1 LTAAKVTG
9 SDPSEDSEE
18 KTLLAQVRTMALDS
32 GVYFIADAAARAVS
46 LVLVLAY
53 TRLLAPTD
61 YGVLAVTSSVTL
73 LLVPVLG
80 LSIVASVTRF
90 YFEDTSDE
98 ARRRL
103 YATALVFLLVVPT
116 IGLIVVEALGQAG
129 LLNEFNAVPYD
140 PYLRLA
146 VLAAYFSVFIDLPV
160 AVYIARHQARRV
172 AALTITN
179 AFLLLGSSLLL
190 VVGLHKGVR
199 GILLAAVFSAAAM
212 AVVAI
217 VLSIRMIGRRV
228 RPSGHVLT
236 ALLLFS
242 VPLVPHAA
250 AQWVLQISD
259 RLILS
264 RYVSGANL
272 GLYYV
277 GYSIGSV
284 ATFLVFA
291 MTKAMSPIITAELKA
306 RGDSTRVRRLGTY
319 WFGVI
324 VLGCFL
330 VAIYGADVIKI
341 FAPNRFLGAAEIVP
355 IIALGTVAYGIYTI
369 VSSALWYSMQTGWIP
384 LLTAAAAVVN
394 VGLNLLFIP
403 RFGIKGAAWNTAAG
417 FATLALL
424 QGALAA
430 RRYKIAWEYRRWAIL
445 SAVAFCAYLVVQLPA
460 PGISVQRYV
469 LSVLVL
475 VAFPVAL
482 TIVGF
487 WTREEREWLRR
498 HLLRQAPAI
507 DV

>member
-1 LTAAKVTG
+1 LTTEQVRGTETAAAN
-9 SDPSEDSEE
+9 EE

-53 TRLLAPTD
+53 TRLLVPSD
-61 YGVLAVTSSVTL
+61 YGILAVTSSVTQ

-90 YFEDTSDE
+90 YFEEVSDE

-103 YATALVFLLVVPT
+103 YATTLLFLLLVPT
-116 IGLIVVEALGQAG
+116 LGLVVVEVLGRAG

-160 AVYIARHQARRV
+160 AVYIARHQARHV
-172 AALTITN
+172 AVLTITN

-199 GILLAAVFSAAAM
+199 GILLAAVFSAAVM

-217 VLSIRMIGRRV
+217 VLSIRMIGPRIRG
-228 RPSGHVLT
+228 SGQLLT
-236 ALLLFS
+236 AMLLFS
-242 VPLVPHAA
+242 LPLVPHAS

-259 RLILS
+259 RLVLS

-306 RGDSTRVRRLGTY
+306 RGDSARVRRLGTY
-319 WFGVI
+319 WFAAI
-324 VLGCFL
+324 VLGCFV

-341 FAPNRFLGAAEIVP
+341 FAPNRFLGSAEIVP

-369 VSSALWYSMQTGWIP
+369 VSSALWYSMHTGWIP
-384 LLTAAAAVVN
+384 LLTAAAAAVN
-394 VGLNLLFIP
+394 LGLNLLLIP
-403 RFGIKGAAWNTAAG
+403 SYGIKAAAWNTAAG

-430 RRYKIAWEYRRWAIL
+430 RRYRIAWEYRRWAIL
-445 SAVAFCAYLVVQLPA
+445 AAVAVGAYFVVQLPA

-469 LSVLVL
+469 LSVVVL
-475 VAFPVAL
+475 VAFPGVL
-482 TIVGF
+482 TLVGF
-487 WTREEREWLRR
+487 WTAEERHWLR
-498 HLLRQAPAI
+498 HYVLRAGANAP
-507 DV
+507 